1 MRFLYFTDS
10 HIRPDSPK
18 SRKDNFVES
27 IKEKFI
33 EISSIIK
40 EQRIDYVLHG
50 GDLFE
55 RPDIPI
61 PLATEFIQIIQA
73 YGVPFYMITGNH
85 DMFAQNPNTVSR
97 TILGLLNSVD
107 VIHIIEKGESIILK
121 DNYTKVMV
129 TGTSYFYGIDKSPQN
144 YIIEEK
150 PEEVEFLINMVHG
163 LVIDG
168 SFIEG
173 IEYTSLDKIT
183 DTKAD
188 ITLLGHYHAGFRTLE
203 KDGKY
208 FINPGAF
215 TRLSSSN
222 FELMRMP
229 KVVIIDITDKIIVK
243 DYFLKTAKAGEDV
256 IDTKRIR
263 EVSFKE
269 EVFENFKHLAE
280 NSVDFEK
287 LDINMILYDIAK
299 AEDIDEPIRKEAIDR
314 IGKVQLKRSEKN

>member
-10 HIRPDSPK
+10 HIRPDNPK
-18 SRKDNFVES
+18 SRKDDFVES
-27 IKEKFI
+27 LKDKFK
-33 EISSIIK
+33 EISSIVK
-40 EQRIDYVLHG
+40 EQRIDYILHG

-61 PLATEFIQIIQA
+61 PLATEFIKIIQG

-107 VIHIIEKGESIILK
+107 VIHIIEKGESITLNDGI
-121 DNYTKVMV
+121 NRVMI
-129 TGTSYFYGIDKSPQN
+129 TGTPYFYGVDKSPEN
-144 YIIEEK
+144 YIIKEK
-150 PEEVEFLINMVHG
+150 PEGIDYLINMVHG

-183 DTKAD
+183 ETQAE

-203 KDGKY
+203 VDGKY

-222 FELMRMP
+222 FELTRMP
-229 KVVIIDITDKIIVK
+229 KVVIIDISSKISIE
-243 DYFLKTAKAGEDV
+243 DYYLRTAKPGDEV
-256 IDTKRIR
+256 IDTQRIR

-269 EVFENFKHLAE
+269 EVFENFKNLAE

-287 LDINMILYDIAK
+287 LDVNLILFDIAK
-299 AEDIDEPIRKEAIDR
+299 SENIDESVRKEAIER
-314 IGKVQLKRSEKN
+314 IGKVQLKRSEKY